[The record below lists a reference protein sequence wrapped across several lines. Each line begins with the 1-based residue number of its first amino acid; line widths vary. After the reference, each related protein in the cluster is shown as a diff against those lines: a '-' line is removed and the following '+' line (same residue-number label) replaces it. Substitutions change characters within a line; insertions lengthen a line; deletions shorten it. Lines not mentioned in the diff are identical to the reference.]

1 MTTFAERY
9 LNRRIVLELAPA
21 IVFFAANYAWGLMVA
36 TAAVMAAT
44 LAATAIGITLERR
57 VPVLAV
63 TTLIL
68 VLALGGASLIF
79 DSELFIKIRP
89 TVGNSLF
96 ALALAVSL
104 GFRGILLR
112 RAFEGQLHMRDAG
125 WRVLTAC
132 WMVLAL
138 CLAAT
143 NELVWRTLDTD
154 GWVAF
159 RTAETPLSILIYI
172 LLTRLIAGRYWQE
185 PG

>member
-1 MTTFAERY
+1 MIGFAERY

-21 IVFFAANYAWGLMVA
+21 IVFFAANYGWGLMVA

-44 LAATAIGITLERR
+44 FMTTAAGIALERR

-89 TVGNSLF
+89 TVGNTLF
-96 ALALAVSL
+96 ALALAISF
-104 GFRGILLR
+104 GFREGLLR
-112 RAFEGQLHMRDAG
+112 RAFEGQLHLSDPG
-125 WRVLTAC
+125 WRVLTGC
-132 WMVLAL
+132 WIALAL
-138 CLAAT
+138 CLASA
-143 NELVWRTLDTD
+143 NELVWRTLETD
-154 GWVAF
+154 SWVAF
-159 RTAETPLSILIYI
+159 KTAETPLSILAYI

>member
-1 MTTFAERY
+1 MTGFVERY
-9 LNRRIVLELAPA
+9 LNRRMVLELAPA
-21 IVFFAANYAWGLMVA
+21 VVFFAANYGWGLMVA

-44 LAATAIGITLERR
+44 LTTTAIGIALERR
-57 VPVLAV
+57 VPMLAV

-89 TVGNSLF
+89 TVGNTLF
-96 ALALAVSL
+96 AVALAISL
-104 GFRGILLR
+104 GFRGGLLR
-112 RAFEGQLHMRDAG
+112 RTFEGQLYLSDVG
-125 WRVLTAC
+125 WRVLTGC
-132 WMVLAL
+132 WIMLAL
-138 CLAAT
+138 SLAAA

-159 RTAETPLSILIYI
+159 KTAETPLSILTYI
-172 LLTRLIAGRYWQE
+172 LLTRFIAGRYWRE